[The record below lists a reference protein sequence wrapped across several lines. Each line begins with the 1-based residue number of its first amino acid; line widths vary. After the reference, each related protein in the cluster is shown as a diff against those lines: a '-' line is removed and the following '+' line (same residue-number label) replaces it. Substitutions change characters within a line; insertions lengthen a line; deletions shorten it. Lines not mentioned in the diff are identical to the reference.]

1 MNWVKLKI
9 IKVISMLGTRMELAL
24 SITGS
29 VLSWV
34 SSIISSAIQLLYS
47 IIDYILTR
55 PEVNIPFLWP
65 IINFLNHVPIINI
78 IVHFI
83 LWRPIF
89 DLLFVPGLVSVLI
102 ALIFIIWFERKLTAK
117 VQWRIGPLEV
127 SRPIGGFLQPFA
139 DLFRYMF
146 QEFVVPLQAD
156 KNYFV
161 HAPAIVFIL
170 STLPVF
176 FIPIGPIQSNG
187 VVNGIY
193 GVYTGYDVLIALA
206 LITLFNIGVIL
217 IGWASNDRFTYI
229 GTVREALLYTGYEAI
244 LILSIVAILIIYG
257 TADPFKIVNWQVMH
271 LPGIIVNP
279 LAFLAFLIA
288 TLMAT
293 SRFPFE
299 IAEADTEIVLG
310 PYTEYSGIVYGLVM
324 TMSYEKL
331 YVMSLLMVLLFLNG
345 WVGPPIPYFGAL
357 SYAIWFGIKTYIV
370 MMIMVFTRS
379 VYGRYRPDQ
388 ALKMSWTSLLGL
400 VTAALILSLVIKL
413 L

>member
-1 MNWVKLKI
+1 MRLI
-9 IKVISMLGTRMELAL
+9 L
-24 SITGS
+24 SIF
-29 VLSWV
+29 SWV
-34 SSIISSAIQLLYS
+34 SSLIASIFQLVYS
-47 IIDYILTR
+47 IIQYILTR

-65 IINFLNHVPIINI
+65 IIDFLNKVPVINI
-78 IVHFI
+78 IVHLI

-89 DLLFVPGLVSVLI
+89 DLLIAPGLISIII
-102 ALIFIIWFERKLTAK
+102 ALIFIIWFERKITAK

-139 DLFRYMF
+139 DLLRYTF
-146 QEFVVPLQAD
+146 QEFVVPLQTD
-156 KNYFV
+156 RRYFI
-161 HAPAIVFIL
+161 HAPAIIFIL

-176 FIPIGPIQSNG
+176 FIPIGPLETNG

-193 GVYTGYDVLIALA
+193 GVYTGYDVLIAIA
-206 LITLFNIGVIL
+206 LITLFNVGIIL

-244 LILSIVAILIIYG
+244 LILSAISILLIYG
-257 TADPFKIVNWQVMH
+257 TADPFKIVNWQVQN
-271 LPGIIVNP
+271 LPGIVVNP

-299 IAEADTEIVLG
+299 IPEADTEIVLG
-310 PYTEYSGIVYGLVM
+310 PYTEYSGIIYGLVM

-331 YVMSLLMVLLFLNG
+331 YVLSMLMVLLFLDG
-345 WVGPPIPYFGAL
+345 WAGPYIPPLGAL

-388 ALKMSWTSLLGL
+388 ALKMGWSVLLGL
-400 VTAALILSLVIKL
+400 AIVSLLLSLVIKL